1 MEQHAGNAERVLG
14 LANHHLSSIR
24 RLRHRHRGERCTH
37 HLLRSHTDRL
47 DGELAP
53 AHVEQVLEARPQQVD
68 DEDVVQPFLPEV
80 VYLGYPRC
88 ACPAVVVASE
98 KTMCRRRSGAP
109 LKKPCAVE
117 D

>member
-1 MEQHAGNAERVLG
+1 MEQHAGNADRVLG

-53 AHVEQVLEARPQQVD
+53 AHVEQVLEVGAEEVNDKDIVESLLSKVVD
-68 DEDVVQPFLPEV
+68 LWHTR
-80 VYLGYPRC
+80 Y
-88 ACPAVVVASE
+88 
-98 KTMCRRRSGAP
+98 
-109 LKKPCAVE
+109 
-117 D
+117 